1 MTFRALFRHFREMRF
16 YFLAVSAIFVVS
28 IVMGTTHWNE
38 EILLEQLK
46 GIQQIVESVEDKE
59 AMELWLFIGIFKNN
73 LTAMLLMVALGIF
86 FGIFPFFSLFIN
98 GLILGY
104 VGDLAMEQVSFFN
117 FAKAIVPHG
126 ILEIPALLLA
136 AAYGLKLGGLS
147 FRAIGSL
154 FSRSRGEN
162 FAADFMRVLKL
173 LVPLIGLLVIL
184 LFFAALIESTLTL
197 WLVQG

>member
-1 MTFRALFRHFREMRF
+1 MTFRALFRHFREMKF
-16 YFLAVSAIFVVS
+16 YFLAVIAIFIVS
-28 IVMGTTHWNE
+28 IAIGTTHWNE
-38 EILLEQLK
+38 DLLVNQLK
-46 GIQQIVESVEDKE
+46 GIKDIVESVEGKE
-59 AMELWLFIGIFKNN
+59 ATELWLFIGIFKNN
-73 LTAMLLMVALGIF
+73 LTAMLLMVAFGIF

-104 VGDLAMEQVSFFN
+104 VGDLVLEQVSFFN

-154 FSRSRGEN
+154 FSESRREH
-162 FAADFMRVLKL
+162 FAVDFVRVLKL
-173 LVPLIGLLVIL
+173 MVPLIGLLIIL
-184 LFFAALIESTLTL
+184 LLFAALIESTLTL

>member
-46 GIQQIVESVEDKE
+46 GIQQIVESVDDKE
-59 AMELWLFIGIFKNN
+59 ATELWLFIGIFKNN

>member
-59 AMELWLFIGIFKNN
+59 ATELWLFIGIFKNN